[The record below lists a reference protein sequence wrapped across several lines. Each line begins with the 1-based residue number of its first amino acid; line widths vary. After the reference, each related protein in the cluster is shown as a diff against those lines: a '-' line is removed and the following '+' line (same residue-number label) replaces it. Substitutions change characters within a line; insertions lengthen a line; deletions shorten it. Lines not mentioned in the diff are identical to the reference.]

1 MRLRAA
7 ITVVVLGAVLVSLL
21 TRPIRAQSL
30 EDRLPACW
38 ACHGQNGQS
47 QVSDVPSLGGQPS
60 LYVLIQLVMFRDKL
74 RVISPMNEMTVGLQD
89 TDLRKA
95 ADLIAALPPPAPVV
109 EADPERMARAR
120 ELAQKNRCDF
130 CHQSDFAGHNNVPR
144 LAGQREDYLLKALQA
159 YKQNSRY
166 AYDAQMAD
174 VVYPLQDRDFIEL
187 AYFLA
192 RLK

>member
-1 MRLRAA
+1 MHLISAA
-7 ITVVVLGAVLVSLL
+7 AVLALAGLL
-21 TRPIRAQSL
+21 FGASARSQSAQSL
-30 EDRLPACW
+30 EERLPACW
-38 ACHGQNGQS
+38 ACHGENGQS
-47 QVSDVPSLGGQPS
+47 QQADVPSLGGQPQ
-60 LYVLIQLVMFRDKL
+60 LYMLIQLVMFRDKL
-74 RVISPMNEMTVGLQD
+74 RVISPMNEMTLGLQD
-89 TDLRKA
+89 TELRKA

-109 EADPERMARAR
+109 DGDPARMARAR

-144 LAGQREDYLLKALQA
+144 LAGQREDYLIKALQG
-159 YKQNSRY
+159 YKDNSRY

-192 RLK
+192 RVK